1 MMSKGPREGA
11 IAWKTLL
18 PKIPADSTAAAE
30 LILCTYALKIVIA
43 VRLLQAELNVGVA
56 PTAPTAFNTDAKA
69 VVEGAA
75 LERLTRTSRWLS
87 MRYAMMRWGLA
98 CGVISLKKKAA
109 EENVSD
115 LTTKPVVGAL
125 FRRLRARLMGLSPKD
140 PHYEEWRL
148 SHRK

>member
-1 MMSKGPREGA
+1 MGALSSCPRDHAGGA

-18 PKIPADSTAAAE
+18 PKTPADSTAAAE

-56 PTAPTAFNTDAKA
+56 PTAPTEFNTDAKA
-69 VVEGAA
+69 VVDGAA

-98 CGVISLKKKAA
+98 CGVIALRKKAA
-109 EENVSD
+109 IHNVSD
-115 LTTKPVVGAL
+115 LTTKPVVGSL
-125 FRRLRARLMGLSPKD
+125 FKRLRSRLMGLH
-140 PHYEEWRL
+140 PHNPYYLE
-148 SHRK
+148 